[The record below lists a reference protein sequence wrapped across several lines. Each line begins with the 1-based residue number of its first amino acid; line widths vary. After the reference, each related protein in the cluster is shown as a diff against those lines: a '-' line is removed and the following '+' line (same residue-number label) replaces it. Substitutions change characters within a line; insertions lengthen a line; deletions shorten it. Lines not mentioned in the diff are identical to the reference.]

1 MSRHY
6 QLLCPNVTLT
16 ICILSP
22 IRGRRIIARS
32 APADRPFELVPSALV
47 IHWVRWLASA
57 MPWGALPAW
66 IPASRYAAGGPDGRR
81 PRARCLSCHDCG
93 DEPVLAGGL
102 RTGSVRRRAVVTA
115 WAHGQVAPP
124 AGLMLV

>member
-16 ICILSP
+16 TCILSP
-22 IRGRRIIARS
+22 IRDRRIIARS
-32 APADRPFELVPSALV
+32 APADRPLEVPSALV

-66 IPASRYAAGGPDGRR
+66 IPASRYDSG
-81 PRARCLSCHDCG
+81 
-93 DEPVLAGGL
+93 
-102 RTGSVRRRAVVTA
+102 RTGSVRRRAVVAA
-115 WAHGQVAPP
+115 WADGQVAPRL
-124 AGLMLV
+124 G